1 MPIQSVNIAI
11 ITMESDFR
19 SKRNRHYKILIS
31 ETKGSIQEELFGDSR
46 FGTVVRTLQ

>member
-11 ITMESDFR
+11 ITMERDFR

-31 ETKGSIQEELFGDSR
+31 ETIGSIQEESFGDSR
-46 FGTVVRTLQ
+46 FGAVVRTLQ